1 MGVGSISEDARGIAV
16 GEGSGD
22 DGRGTDVESVQNTRR
37 QQFIEKLPRPRR
49 TSPRISSPVL
59 HVNSSYEVQLAI
71 TSNSARLVPRDFSSE
86 CKPANSYDPAP
97 AKPGCAGNFF
107 FPKRYTG
114 QQMWGLV
121 TVVGS
126 ARKARRRGFSEEFSR
141 NQKGRNHEYLF
152 GDKSFNRIKPYIPSF
167 PSFSSNPFTAF
178 LSFFLSPHILCFHP
192 ALRIQLTIPS
202 PRFSSLLFSS
212 PPFSHPNL

>member
-97 AKPGCAGNFF
+97 AKPGCAVNFF

-126 ARKARRRGFSEEFSR
+126 ARMARRRGSR
-141 NQKGRNHEYLF
+141 RNF
-152 GDKSFNRIKPYIPSF
+152 QGIKK
-167 PSFSSNPFTAF
+167 
-178 LSFFLSPHILCFHP
+178 
-192 ALRIQLTIPS
+192 RK
-202 PRFSSLLFSS
+202 PRVFI
-212 PPFSHPNL
+212 